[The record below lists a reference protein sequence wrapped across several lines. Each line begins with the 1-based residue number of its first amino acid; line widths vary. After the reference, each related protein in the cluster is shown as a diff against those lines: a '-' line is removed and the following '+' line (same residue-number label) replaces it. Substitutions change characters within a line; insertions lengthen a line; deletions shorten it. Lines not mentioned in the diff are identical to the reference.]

1 MALFCKNGSE
11 NHENQIKSKQP
22 NSSHLNL
29 PRVKGMPVHVLN
41 LQRRKDFLGA
51 LKFVVQKHWNGSPV
65 PLGFVNADRGRD
77 RGREERE
84 YPLYIP
90 DHPSIAQG

>member
-1 MALFCKNGSE
+1 M
-11 NHENQIKSKQP
+11 
-22 NSSHLNL
+22 NL
-29 PRVKGMPVHVLN
+29 PRVKGMPVHVLH

-65 PLGFVNADRGRD
+65 PLGFVNADRGRE
-77 RGREERE
+77 RQREREERE